1 MRWLVGIGATAAV
14 ALAVALVTWPQLFR
28 LERTFPLA
36 QAIAFRGVVVAV
48 LAALLVLALL
58 LALVRPL
65 RPAALAVALVV
76 LVGGVANAAV
86 LVMRGTGD
94 ENLPAATADSI
105 RVMTWNTAGESAP
118 AELIA
123 QTAVAMGAD
132 VVTLPETTE
141 KAGTQVAVDMRR
153 LGRPM
158 WVLNAKYPGWDA
170 NSTTVLISPRLGN
183 YSVIRSSL
191 DGSSNTS
198 TVPSAVAMPVNGKGP
213 IIVAVHAVA
222 PRSAYMQ
229 RWADDLR
236 WLADQCANDDVIM
249 AGDFN
254 ATLDHMTGLG
264 TLGGTLGRCTDAAA
278 ATGNA
283 AVGTWPT
290 AAPALLGAPI
300 DHVMAGRHWR
310 ATGSIVLLSLDRSGS
325 DHRPLVVQLEPVR

>member
-1 MRWLVGIGATAAV
+1 MRWLVGILVTAV
-14 ALAVALVTWPQLFR
+14 LGLAVAALTWPQLFR

-36 QAIAFRGVVVAV
+36 QAVAFRGVVA
-48 LAALLVLALL
+48 AALCAVLVLALL
-58 LALVRPL
+58 LALVRRL
-65 RPAALAVALVV
+65 RPVAMAAAAVV
-76 LVGGVANAAV
+76 LVGGIANAAV
-86 LVMRGTGD
+86 LATRGIGD
-94 ENLPAATADSI
+94 DNLPTPTAGSI
-105 RVMTWNTAGESAP
+105 RVMTWNTAGEAAP

-132 VVTLPETTE
+132 VVTLPETTQ

-170 NSTTVLISPRLGN
+170 NSTSVLISPRLGD

-198 TVPSAVAMPVNGKGP
+198 TVPSAVAMPVNGRGP

-222 PRSAYMQ
+222 PRASYMQ
-229 RWADDLR
+229 RWSADLR

-290 AAPALLGAPI
+290 SAPALLGSPI
-300 DHVMAGRHWR
+300 DHVMAGGHWR
-310 ATGSIVLLSLDRSGS
+310 ATGSIVLQSLDRSGS
-325 DHRPLVVQLEPVR
+325 DHRPLIVQLEPVR